1 MQAGCPHHKE
11 NRILK
16 SVDLRNKYLEF
27 FKKYEHTII
36 KSAPLV
42 PINDPSLL
50 LINAGMAPLKPYFL
64 DTKSA
69 PSPRMASVQKC
80 LRTKDIDDV
89 GTTPRHL
96 TFFEMLGNFSF
107 GDYFKEEIIPWSW
120 EFLIGWLELPEDKLF
135 VSVFEEDDEAYDIWH
150 KKVGLPESK
159 IFKLGEADNFWYMAD
174 TGPCGPDSEIFYD
187 LGEKVGCGR
196 PTCQP
201 GCDCARY
208 TEIWNLVFTQF
219 DRQED
224 GELKPLP
231 NRNVDT
237 GMGLERTIAAI
248 EGKVSVF
255 EIDAFQPL
263 ISYIRKKAGQ
273 KGKRD
278 TSGVI
283 EFNPFFLMADHLR
296 GSAFLIADDV
306 YPGNEGRGYIL
317 RRIMRRAFLHAQRQ
331 GLKEGELIAGLHF
344 IYESLGDAYPEIIEK
359 SKLIEKILSREEEG
373 FLSTLS
379 RGEALLDKK
388 IAKLE
393 KTGNNVLAGETAFE
407 LYDTYGFPIDLTR
420 DILREKGYKV
430 DEDSFNAELEKQRL
444 RSRADTATKL
454 NSASGGPE
462 VVISVEK
469 PTEFVGFETT
479 SAKAEIRRVT
489 TLDKLAIVLDKTP
502 FYAESGG
509 QVGDEGIIKS
519 DSFEFN
525 VTKTIKDQ
533 RDVYYHIGEFI
544 KGNPEVIQEETEIIA
559 QVTESRRRGI
569 MRSHTATHL
578 MHSALRQVLG
588 THVKQAGSLVEDDRL
603 RFDFS
608 HYESVSFDNILK
620 ITKLVNKW
628 ILQGFDI
635 STHIQRYSEAVK
647 SGAMA
652 IFGEKYGDEVRV
664 VSMGDVSSEL
674 CGGTHLDNT
683 SKIGSFVII
692 KEESIASGT
701 RRIEALTGLKAI
713 EYFLDGGKVLK
724 ELSSRFAVGY
734 DLIESNVE
742 KLFAERKSLEKELD
756 KIRANMAKSQV
767 AGLIEQAE
775 KVGNVSLIIHTVD
788 NLNNDAL
795 MSMAEGFK
803 GKVDSYAALLIGK
816 MPDKLGVVIAV
827 SNDMMK
833 KGLKAGDLIREI
845 CGVLGGGGGGR
856 PNIAQ
861 GGGKDAAKIDDAINK
876 FKSIINEKLN

>member
-533 RDVYYHIGEFI
+533 RDVYYHIGEFT

>member
-1 MQAGCPHHKE
+1 M
-11 NRILK
+11 K
-16 SVDLRNKYLEF
+16 SSELRNKYLEF
-27 FKKYEHTII
+27 FKNYDHMIVE
-36 KSAPLV
+36 SAPLV
-42 PINDPSLL
+42 PINDPTLL
-50 LINAGMAPLKPYFL
+50 LINAGMAPLKAYFL
-64 DTKSA
+64 DPKSSPA
-69 PSPRMASVQKC
+69 PRLASVQKC
-80 LRTKDIDDV
+80 LRTKDIDEV

-120 EFLIGWLELPEDKLF
+120 EFLIEWLNLPKEKLS
-135 VSVFEEDDEAYDIWH
+135 VSVYEKDDEAYDIWH
-150 KKVGLPESK
+150 RKVGLPESK
-159 IFKLGEADNFWYMAD
+159 IFRLSEDDNFWYMAE

-187 LGEKVGCGR
+187 LGKKVGCGR

-201 GCDCARY
+201 GCDCSRY

-219 DRQED
+219 NRQED

-231 NRNVDT
+231 SKNVDT

-255 EIDAFQPL
+255 EIDVFQPL

-273 KGKRD
+273 KSKRD

-359 SKLIEKILSREEEG
+359 SELIEKILSREEEG

-379 RGEALLDKK
+379 RGEALLDKE

-393 KTGNNVLAGETAFE
+393 KTGNNVLTGESAFE

-430 DEDSFNAELEKQRL
+430 DEDGFNAELNKQRS
-444 RSRADTATKL
+444 RSRADTAAKL
-454 NSASGGPE
+454 DAVSGGSE
-462 VVISVEK
+462 TVISVEK

-479 SAKAEIRRVT
+479 SAVAQIRRIT
-489 TLDKLAIVLDKTP
+489 TLDKLAIVLNKTP

-509 QVGDEGIIKS
+509 QVGDKGIIKS
-519 DSFEFN
+519 DSFEFK
-525 VTKTIKDQ
+525 VTETRKDQ
-533 RDVYYHIGEFI
+533 RDVYYHLGEFT
-544 KGNPEVIQEETEIIA
+544 KGNHKTIQEETEVTA
-559 QVTESRRRGI
+559 QVDESRRCGI
-569 MRSHTATHL
+569 MRAHTATHL
-578 MHSALRQVLG
+578 MHSALRKVLG

-608 HYESVSFDNILK
+608 HYEAVSFDDILK
-620 ITKLVNKW
+620 ITKLVSEW
-628 ILQGFDI
+628 IVQGLGVDSDI
-635 STHIQRYSEAVK
+635 QSYNEAVE

-652 IFGEKYGDEVRV
+652 LFGEKYDDEVRV
-664 VSMGDVSSEL
+664 VSIGDISTEL
-674 CGGTHLDNT
+674 CGGTHLDNA

-713 EYFLDGGKVLK
+713 EYFLDGEKVLK
-724 ELSSRFAVGY
+724 ELSTRFAVGY

-742 KLFAERKSLEKELD
+742 KLFTERKSLEKELD
-756 KIRANMAKSQV
+756 KIRANMARAQV
-767 AGLIEQAE
+767 SGLIENAE
-775 KVGNVSLIIHTVD
+775 KVGDVSLIIHTVD

-803 GKVDSYAALLIGK
+803 GKVSSYAALLIGK
-816 MPDKLGVVIAV
+816 LPDKLGVVIAL
-827 SNDMMK
+827 SDDIMK

-861 GGGKDAAKIDDAINK
+861 GGGKDADKIDDAIEK
-876 FKSIINEKLN
+876 FKSLITEKIK

>member
-1 MQAGCPHHKE
+1 M
-11 NRILK
+11 
-16 SVDLRNKYLEF
+16 
-27 FKKYEHTII
+27 II
-36 KSAPLV
+36 ESAPLV
-42 PINDPSLL
+42 PINDPTLL

-64 DTKSA
+64 DPKSA

-80 LRTKDIDDV
+80 LRTKDIDEV

-135 VSVFEEDDEAYDIWH
+135 VSVFEKDDEAYDIWH

-159 IFKLGEADNFWYMAD
+159 IFRLGEADNFWYMAD

-201 GCDCARY
+201 GCDCSRY

-224 GELKPLP
+224 GELKSLP
-231 NRNVDT
+231 SKNVDT

-255 EIDAFQPL
+255 EIDVFQPL
-263 ISYIRKKAGQ
+263 ISYIREKAGQ

-344 IYESLGDAYPEIIEK
+344 IFESLGDAYPEIIEK
-359 SKLIEKILSREEEG
+359 SELIEKILSREEEG

-379 RGEALLDKK
+379 RGEALLDKE

-393 KTGNNVLAGETAFE
+393 KTGNNVLTGETAFE

-430 DEDSFNAELEKQRL
+430 DEDAFNAELEKQRL
-444 RSRADTATKL
+444 RSRTDTATKL
-454 NSASGGPE
+454 NAVSGGPE

-469 PTEFVGFETT
+469 PTEFIGFEST
-479 SAKAEIRRVT
+479 SAKVQIRRVT

-519 DSFEFN
+519 DSFEFK
-525 VTKTIKDQ
+525 VTETRKDQ
-533 RDVYYHIGEFI
+533 RDVYYHLGEFI
-544 KGNPEVIQEETEIIA
+544 KGTPEAIQEETEVIA

-569 MRSHTATHL
+569 VRAHTATHL
-578 MHSALRQVLG
+578 MHAALRQVLG
-588 THVKQAGSLVEDDRL
+588 THVKQAGSLVENDRL

-608 HYESVSFDNILK
+608 HYESVSFDDLLK

-628 ILQGFDI
+628 ILQGFDV
-635 STHIQRYSEAVK
+635 STHIQPYSEAVK

-664 VSMGDVSSEL
+664 ISMGDVSTEL

-701 RRIEALTGLKAI
+701 RRIEALTGLKATK
-713 EYFLDGGKVLK
+713 YFLDGEKVLK
-724 ELSSRFAVGY
+724 ELSNRFAVGY

-742 KLFAERKSLEKELD
+742 KLFTERKSLEKELD

-775 KVGNVSLIIHTVD
+775 KIGETLLITHVTND
-788 NLNNDAL
+788 LNNDAL
-795 MSMAEGFK
+795 VSAVGEFRK
-803 GKVDSYAALLIGK
+803 KAISYAALLIGK
-816 MPDKLGVVIAV
+816 MPDQLVVVIGI
-827 SNDMMK
+827 SDDLRK
-833 KGLKAGDLIREI
+833 KKIEANAIMPEI
-845 CGVLGGGGGGR
+845 SGILGGGGGGR
-856 PNIAQ
+856 PDLAQ

>member
-1 MQAGCPHHKE
+1 M
-11 NRILK
+11 K

-533 RDVYYHIGEFI
+533 RDVYYHIGEFT